1 MKMFFFA
8 QLSDKSYINIPADRM
23 EVNDNMAYV
32 YDGSQLVALVDVS
45 MILSAHISRKNGG
58 NESL

>member
-1 MKMFFFA
+1 MNFFFA

-23 EVNDNMAYV
+23 EVTDNMVYI

-45 MILSAHISRKNGG
+45 VVLSAHISRKK
-58 NESL
+58 EIECL